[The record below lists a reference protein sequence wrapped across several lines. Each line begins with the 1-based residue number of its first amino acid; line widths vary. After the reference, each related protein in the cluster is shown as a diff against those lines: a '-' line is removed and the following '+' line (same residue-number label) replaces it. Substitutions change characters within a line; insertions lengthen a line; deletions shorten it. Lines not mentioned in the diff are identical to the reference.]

1 MIKKALTSTL
11 ISCSLLFPFS
21 GHAESTLP
29 EIGSESFSVITQQ
42 QEYRL
47 GRAWSRMLRGSA
59 TLYEDALVSQYI
71 EELTWSL
78 VTYSQ
83 LNDRRLEIITLDNGS
98 LNAFAV
104 PGGIIG
110 IHAGL
115 LLAANSE
122 AELASVISHELAHL
136 SQRHFAAQLEEQRR
150 NQPLMLASLL
160 GSILLAAASSEGGMV
175 ALQSTMAASASSRLS
190 FSRQNE
196 READYIGMQTLAA
209 SGYDPHAMPEMFSR
223 MQELSRFSRVPPEF
237 LLTHP
242 ITQSRISDSLNRAE
256 SFSARNIRY
265 NSQAFNIV
273 KARIEAHYSDN
284 PKQLVSRYTEALRK
298 HKNDDAL
305 RYAIVVAAMADEDYK
320 LAKSTHAQLSNRFKA
335 SLNGRLLHSEI
346 AMKER
351 DYASAAQSLA
361 TLQKLYPD
369 NQAIRYLYAECMIH
383 LNQPAKAVRT
393 YEYLVDQQPND
404 SRAWYLLAEAYGL
417 NGDIIGVHDAR
428 IEFFLLT
435 ANIDKAMTQIEYALR
450 EPQLTGQ
457 DKARFTQRKVEALEI
472 RKSLEMDF

>member
-1 MIKKALTSTL
+1 MIKKAFTSTL
-11 ISCSLLFPFS
+11 IGCALLLPLP
-21 GHAESTLP
+21 GHAETALP

-59 TLYEDALVSQYI
+59 KLYEDALVSQYI

-160 GSILLAAASSEGGMV
+160 GSILLASASSEGGMV

-209 SGYDPHAMPEMFSR
+209 SGYDPHAMPEMFSQ
-223 MQELSRFSRVPPEF
+223 MQKLARFSRVPPEF

-256 SFSARNIRY
+256 SFSSVNARY
-265 NSQAFNIV
+265 NSEAFNIA
-273 KARIEAHYSDN
+273 KARIEAHYTDN
-284 PKQLVSRYTEALRK
+284 PKQLLARNNEVLKK
-298 HKNDDAL
+298 HKNDDSL
-305 RYAIVVAAMADEDYK
+305 RYAVVVAAIAAEDYA
-320 LAKSTHAQLSNRFKA
+320 LANKAHTQLSDRFKA
-335 SLNGRLLHSEI
+335 SLNGRLLQSEI
-346 AMKER
+346 SMKQQ
-351 DYASAAQSLA
+351 DYSSAAKSLA
-361 TLQKLYPD
+361 QLQKLYPD

-383 LNQPAKAVRT
+383 LHQPAKAVRN
-393 YEYLVDQQPND
+393 YEYLVNNQPND

-417 NGDIIGVHDAR
+417 NGDIVGVHDAR

-435 ANIDKAMTQIEYALR
+435 ANIDKAMTQIEYALK
-450 EPQLTGQ
+450 EPGLTNQ
-457 DKARFTQRKVEALEI
+457 DKARFKQRKEEALQI